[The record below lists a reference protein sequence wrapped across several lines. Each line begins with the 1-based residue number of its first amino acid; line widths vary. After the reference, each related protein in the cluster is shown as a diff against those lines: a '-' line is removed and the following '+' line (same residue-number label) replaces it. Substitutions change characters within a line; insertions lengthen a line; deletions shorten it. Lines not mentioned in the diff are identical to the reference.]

1 MNENRF
7 QNKGFK
13 TKSLEIDCE
22 LSPAFESD
30 SYKKLSQ
37 NDKGSLVYQNEEI
50 LKPKPRNSE
59 NIIPAIDPS
68 ASYGK
73 CQLSPEFSLYTK
85 SRPAFS
91 LAESNF
97 VNKNHLHSQEHYFSK
112 SLTHL
117 QNQKH
122 KTDEGIGSRFHF
134 FEENKREKNLHS
146 TFGSPQNNP
155 DACLVT
161 EKETIKDLEAHRLY
175 QNEQSNAT
183 DKQDSK
189 NIPEILPLKIKK
201 LAPFDLSLCTD
212 QYVSDVKVGPFFEDS
227 LEDYDAMKLE
237 EHLDSV
243 LMENISGNLKKH
255 RRKRHEKKSKALFTK
270 NKGKQIENVGVPEI
284 FAPSGLTCVGGPYTI
299 DQGKASTPALFS
311 EDELTRQYLE
321 SLSISKN
328 GDPQVAPDP
337 IHEKLNTTER
347 KHRRHHFSLK
357 SKRKDNEDEIP
368 PKEVYTTLAF
378 ETILSKLNKSEM
390 FEPTL
395 AVSQAGKY
403 SYPLD
408 LASSSLFSEFEKTK
422 TKTNI
427 NSPSFDLTNESCFIP
442 TLPTSGNLASPYNA
456 PSPVIISSA
465 LDKSASSGFETVY
478 CLDYI
483 TPQME
488 DAARKANFSSALY
501 GPKAEE
507 DKWTKKEDETR
518 KAALTGKLGVKVIT
532 NRNTETPSHFPMYTK
547 SYDKSFSL
555 NGDTAYLN
563 DTASNRYDGYL
574 GTTITS
580 DIGQRQSFTKN
591 NKVYGVTESG
601 LEGLRGMGTTDGLVG
616 LSDTLA
622 YGDYFSKYGRIG
634 LSCAQFSDIDSCL
647 PESEKLGT
655 KQSQFSN
662 DKYYMTD
669 EEDSTLKSTIHKKL
683 RKNKEK
689 SLKGRKSLSFGF
701 NSNRGKGSLSCT
713 EASANHNNRI
723 NSNSSSCIEKDEDKK
738 RYGISFRYMAARHK
752 EHKARRKAKREAFN
766 LTKQEAK
773 EKKRQEKLKA
783 AQEKK
788 QKKDKRN
795 KKSLLDHEMPEIE
808 AGNGIEV
815 PDSLYSWEDQRLQ
828 NSTLNTRVY
837 SLDSSSTCT
846 DSDSNSEDDTGG
858 CNTVRTSCLKMVN
871 GTNIKCLIDND
882 LDQMN
887 LFDNVQHDQ
896 KIAKLGQKGVC
907 NNLEEPL
914 PLSSNV
920 FKRFFK
926 KRQDCEEEKVVKN
939 GESNMK

>member
-1 MNENRF
+1 MFFFILGSDISLNENRL
-7 QNKGFK
+7 QDKGFK

-22 LSPAFESD
+22 LLPAFESNL
-30 SYKKLSQ
+30 YKKLSQ
-37 NDKGSLVYQNEEI
+37 NGEGSLVYQNEER

-59 NIIPAIDPS
+59 KIVSTINS
-68 ASYGK
+68 NASYGK
-73 CQLSPEFSLYTK
+73 YQPSPEFSFYTK

-91 LAESNF
+91 QVESNF
-97 VNKNHLHSQEHYFSK
+97 VNNNHLNSQENHFSK
-112 SLTHL
+112 GLTHL

-122 KTDEGIGSRFHF
+122 KTDEGVGSRFQF
-134 FEENKREKNLHS
+134 FENKREKNLHS
-146 TFGSPQNNP
+146 TIGSTQNNP

-161 EKETIKDLEAHRLY
+161 RKETIKDHRLY
-175 QNEQSNAT
+175 QNEQNTAT
-183 DKQDSK
+183 GKEDSK

-243 LMENISGNLKKH
+243 LMENISGNVKKH
-255 RRKRHEKKSKALFTK
+255 RRKRHEKGSKALFTK
-270 NKGKQIENVGVPEI
+270 NKGKNIETAGVPEI
-284 FAPSGLTCVGGPYTI
+284 FAPSGLTCIGGPYTI

-311 EDELTRQYLE
+311 EDELTKQYLE
-321 SLSISKN
+321 SLSISKKE
-328 GDPQVAPDP
+328 GPQVVPDP
-337 IHEKLNTTER
+337 THEKRNTTER
-347 KHRRHHFSLK
+347 KHRRHHFTFK
-357 SKRKDNEDEIP
+357 SKRKDNDDEIP

-395 AVSQAGKY
+395 AVSQEGKY
-403 SYPLD
+403 NYSLD
-408 LASSSLFSEFEKTK
+408 LASPSLFSEFEKSK
-422 TKTNI
+422 SNF
-427 NSPSFDLTNESCFIP
+427 NSLSFDLTNELDFIP

-456 PSPVIISSA
+456 PSPVILSSS

-488 DAARKANFSSALY
+488 DAARKANFSSTLY

-532 NRNTETPSHFPMYTK
+532 NRNTGTPSRLPTNPK
-547 SYDKSFSL
+547 NYDKSFYL
-555 NGDTAYLN
+555 NGDTAYLE

-574 GTTITS
+574 GTTIPS
-580 DIGQRQSFTKN
+580 DIGQQQSFTKN
-591 NKVYGVTESG
+591 NKVCGVTESG

-622 YGDYFSKYGRIG
+622 YGDYYSKYGKIG
-634 LSCAQFSDIDSCL
+634 LSCAQFSDVDSCL
-647 PESEKLGT
+647 PGSEKLGMM
-655 KQSQFSN
+655 QSQFSN

-669 EEDSTLKSTIHKKL
+669 EEDSTLKSTIYKKT
-683 RKNKEK
+683 RKGTEK
-689 SLKGRKSLSFGF
+689 SLKSRKSLSFGF
-701 NSNRGKGSLSCT
+701 NSTRSKGSLSCT
-713 EASANHNNRI
+713 EASANHSGRI
-723 NSNSSSCIEKDEDKK
+723 NSNSSDCIEKDEDKK
-738 RYGISFRYMAARHK
+738 RHGISFRYMAARHK
-752 EHKARRKAKREAFN
+752 EHKARRKAKREAHS
-766 LTKQEAK
+766 LTKQEVK

-795 KKSLLDHEMPEIE
+795 NKSLLDREVSEIE

-815 PDSLYSWEDQRLQ
+815 PDSLYSWENQRLQ

-846 DSDSNSEDDTGG
+846 DSDSDSKNDTRG
-858 CNTVRTSCLKMVN
+858 CNTVRTSCLKMVD
-871 GTNIKCLIDND
+871 GTNLKCLVDND

-887 LFDNVQHDQ
+887 LFDNAQ
-896 KIAKLGQKGVC
+896 LGQKDVY

-914 PLSSNV
+914 PPSSN
-920 FKRFFK
+920 FLKRLFK

-939 GESNMK
+939 GQSNMK